1 MTAPSPMTRLQL
13 RASAMRTLNRRQQ
26 SSLLLWQSLAL
37 ALGKIIGEQGFES
50 LFFRSVYQSE
60 ATFPWLSTD
69 VGAHTKAVDH
79 LAACLAT
86 RDPAQAE
93 LASLELLTL
102 FTDTLILLIGEL
114 VTNRILLT
122 AWGTLAVEDVPEPP
136 K

>member
-1 MTAPSPMTRLQL
+1 MTAPLPMARHQL
-13 RASAMRTLNRRQQ
+13 RACAMRTLDRRQQ
-26 SSLLLWQSLAL
+26 SSLFLWQALAL

-50 LFFRSVYQSE
+50 LFFRCVYQSE
-60 ATFPWLSTD
+60 AIFPWLASD
-69 VGAHTKAVDH
+69 VAANAKAVDH

-93 LASLELLTL
+93 QASLELLTL

-114 VTNRILLT
+114 VTNRILLA
-122 AWGTLAVEDVPEPP
+122 AWGTLAAEDVPEPP